1 MRYFLR
7 GKVSRSMRLISGVM
21 FGETMDTELIRQ
33 LYRPSDIRLLLV
45 GESPPASKKFFYVKS
60 AMTKHTAQAFKKA
73 YGASF
78 RDDEEFLHYFK
89 ICGCYLDD
97 LCHDPV
103 DDLPKAQRE
112 ECLKTSIDGLAQRI
126 CEMNP
131 SVLAI
136 VLKKIER
143 YVQEAVC
150 KSGRQPKVFV
160 LPFPGN
166 GHQTKY
172 INQLCE
178 ILCTYVPA
186 KT

>member
-1 MRYFLR
+1 
-7 GKVSRSMRLISGVM
+7 M
-21 FGETMDTELIRQ
+21 FGEVMDTEFIRQ
-33 LYRPSDIRLLLV
+33 SYRPTDIRLLLV

-60 AMTKHTAQAFKKA
+60 AMTKHTAQAFEKA
-73 YGASF
+73 HGARF

-112 ECLKTSIDGLAQRI
+112 KRLKASVDGLAQRI
-126 CEMNP
+126 REMNP
-131 SVLAI
+131 SVLAV

-143 YVQEAVC
+143 YVQQAVYM
-150 KSGRQPKVFV
+150 SGRQPKVFV
-160 LPFPGN
+160 LPFAGN
-166 GHQTKY
+166 GHQSKY
-172 INQLCE
+172 VDQLCE
-178 ILCTYVPA
+178 ILYKYVPA